1 MRTRLIVPLIAV
13 LALAACTG
21 HDPKPGAS
29 EGPYRHGSGTLRVL
43 AGSELTDLQPILDQ
57 ARAATGVN
65 VQLTVTGT
73 LDGVQAVAD
82 GTAGQKYDAIWFSS
96 DRYLRLHPET
106 GGRIGTETKIATSPV
121 VFGLRASV
129 AKRLG
134 WDTHRPTWSEIAA
147 AAGEHRFTY
156 AMTNPAASNSG
167 FSALVGLAAALAGT
181 GKALTPDQIAPLTP
195 RLRAFFAGQSLTAG
209 SSGWL
214 ADSYQRAATSNDPAN
229 QPIDGMVNY
238 ESVLLSLNAGG
249 KLPEPL
255 TIVYPSDGVVTADYP
270 FTLLADANDQ
280 ARTNYAAVTDYLRR
294 PSVQRTIEAR
304 TFRRPATAG
313 IPLAASF
320 GPADGGLFELPFPA
334 RLDAANAL
342 ISAFGD
348 NLRRPARTI
357 YLLDVSG
364 SMKGPRL
371 AALQSALLG
380 LTGVEKSLA
389 GQFARFNGRE
399 QVILLPFST
408 TPGAPVQFDL
418 PEQDLQPTFDRIR
431 AATQA
436 LTAGGDTAIYD
447 TLNRAYDLA
456 GQLIAADPD
465 RLTSIVLLT
474 DGERTVGA
482 DLAGFTR
489 HYQAQ
494 PAPAHAVPTFT
505 ILFGEGNVDEM
516 SQVATLTGGKS
527 FDAREASLAAAFTD
541 IRGYQ

>member
-1 MRTRLIVPLIAV
+1 MRTRLVVPLAAV

-21 HDPKPGAS
+21 HGGPKPNTS
-29 EGPYRHGSGTLRVL
+29 EGPYKHGSGTLRVL

-57 ARAATGVN
+57 ARAATGVT

-96 DRYLRLHPET
+96 DRYLRLHPDA

-129 AKRLG
+129 AKKLG
-134 WDTHRPTWSEIAA
+134 WDSHRPTWSEIAT
-147 AAGEHRFTY
+147 AAGEHKFTY

-167 FSALVGLAAALAGT
+167 FSALVGLASALAGT

-214 ADSYQRAATSNDPAN
+214 ADSYQRAAAGDRPL
-229 QPIDGMVNY
+229 DGMVNY

-249 KLPEPL
+249 KLSEPL

-270 FTLLADANDQ
+270 LTLLAGASDQ
-280 ARTNYAAVTDYLRR
+280 ARTNYAAITDYLRR
-294 PSVQRTIEAR
+294 PSVQHTIESR

-313 IPLAASF
+313 IPLAAPF
-320 GPADGGLFELPFPA
+320 GPAAGGLFELPFPA

-380 LTGVEKSLA
+380 LTGVDTSLA

-489 HYQAQ
+489 HYQAL
-494 PAPAHAVPTFT
+494 PAPVHAVPTFT

-516 SQVATLTGGKS
+516 TQVATLTGGKS

>member
-1 MRTRLIVPLIAV
+1 MRTRWVVPLVAV

-21 HDPKPGAS
+21 RDPKPGTAEGP
-29 EGPYRHGSGTLRVL
+29 EGPYKHGSGTLRVL

-57 ARAATGVN
+57 ARAATGVT

-134 WDTHRPTWSEIAA
+134 WDTHRPTWSEIAE

-214 ADSYQRAATSNDPAN
+214 ADSYQRAAAENRS
-229 QPIDGMVNY
+229 IDGMVNY

-255 TIVYPSDGVVTADYP
+255 AIVYPSDGVVTADYP
-270 FTLLADANDQ
+270 LTLLAGAGDQ

-320 GPADGGLFELPFPA
+320 GPAAGGLFELPFPA
-334 RLDAANAL
+334 RLDTANAL

-380 LTGVEKSLA
+380 LTGADKSLA

-431 AATQA
+431 STTQA
-436 LTAGGDTAIYD
+436 LAAGGDTAIYD

-489 HYQAQ
+489 HHQAL
-494 PAPAHAVPTFT
+494 PAPVHAVPTFT
-505 ILFGEGNVDEM
+505 ILFGEGNIDEM
-516 SQVATLTGGKS
+516 TQVATLTGGKS
-527 FDAREASLAAAFTD
+527 FDAREASLATAFTD